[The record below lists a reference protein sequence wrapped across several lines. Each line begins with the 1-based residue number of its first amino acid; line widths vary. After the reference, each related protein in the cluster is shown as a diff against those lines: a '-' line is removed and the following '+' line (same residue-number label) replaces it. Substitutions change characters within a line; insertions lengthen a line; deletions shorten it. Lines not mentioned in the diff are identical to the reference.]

1 MSFQIYLLILIHLIT
16 FLSQTENKKETT
28 LLQVIEELQGQH
40 ELAMEK
46 ITQLESIITQQSVD
60 MVSRNIGSIILCL
73 QFLHVQVSK
82 NKRSNAQIERIFTR
96 QQCTEDKTRK
106 GRAAVQTLGILPWKF
121 SKLKGSPLSKIGLN
135 CFLDLLPQTFV
146 PKMNC
151 SCEVSQIN

>member
-73 QFLHVQVSK
+73 QFLHV
-82 NKRSNAQIERIFTR
+82 
-96 QQCTEDKTRK
+96 
-106 GRAAVQTLGILPWKF
+106 
-121 SKLKGSPLSKIGLN
+121 
-135 CFLDLLPQTFV
+135 
-146 PKMNC
+146 
-151 SCEVSQIN
+151 